1 MVQRF
6 TFLIDWVV
14 IGVVVCL
21 ILWFGANIILWIKQD
36 WQGVKEAQMN
46 RLIASIVGIVVIV
59 FVGLIVLWNFMAI
72 VKVEGNEVYVVQDWQ
87 GVKDAVMQPGT
98 HIYNNFVNDVY
109 KYDMGV
115 QKITFDSFN
124 NKDSEWESIPVEVG
138 ENGGQKAKV
147 SISCNYRLNPTK
159 VVSIHKQG
167 LRLTYESVI
176 LKREIVDTVNEIAR
190 PHTSA
195 LDLYS
200 GTGFVKFKNDV
211 DKALR
216 ENTFLV
222 EKGIDIE
229 NTIIYQV
236 HLDPNYEAEIAAKQ
250 IAQQQA
256 LRKQE
261 ETKAAQE
268 EAKRIFAMSQAEV
281 EKVRQEAEA
290 KKITMVT
297 AAEAGARKTVLDA
310 EAERDSNL
318 ARGSGEL
325 AVGKARAEVAMLNR
339 DAQYAGESGARKAE
353 VEIQTKRAEIMK
365 GLLEGVVMLPE
376 RAFVQVG
383 KTSGVIAESQNQ

>member
-1 MVQRF
+1 MNR
-6 TFLIDWVV
+6 IIAGS
-14 IGVVVCL
+14 IGVV
-21 ILWFGANIILWIKQD
+21 IL
-36 WQGVKEAQMN
+36 
-46 RLIASIVGIVVIV
+46 V
-59 FVGLIVLWNFMAI
+59 FVGLVVLWNFMAI

-109 KYDMGV
+109 KYDIGT

-124 NKDSEWESIPVEVG
+124 NNKDAEWESIPVEIG
-138 ENGGQKAKV
+138 ENGGQKAQV
-147 SISCNYRLNPTK
+147 SISCNYRLNPAK
-159 VVSIHKQG
+159 VIAIHKQG

-190 PHTSA
+190 PHVSA

-216 ENTFLV
+216 ENFFLV
-222 EKGIDIE
+222 DKGIDIE

-268 EAKRIFAMSQAEV
+268 EAKRIFAMSQAQV
-281 EKVRQEAEA
+281 EQTRQEAES
-290 KKITMVT
+290 KKIQMVT
-297 AAEAGARKTVLDA
+297 AAEANARKTVLDA

-318 ARGSGEL
+318 VRASGEL

>member
-1 MVQRF
+1 MP
-6 TFLIDWVV
+6 
-14 IGVVVCL
+14 
-21 ILWFGANIILWIKQD
+21 K
-36 WQGVKEAQMN
+36 KEASKLN
-46 RLIASIVGIVVIV
+46 KLLWSLGGLFIVGIVGIAVV
-59 FVGLIVLWNFMAI
+59 FQFIGIIKL
-72 VKVEGNEVYVVQDWQ
+72 EGNEVGVVQDWG
-87 GVKDAVMQPGT
+87 GVKGNLMLPGT
-98 HIYNNFVNDVY
+98 HLYNNLVNDVY
-109 KYDMGV
+109 KYNIGT
-115 QKITFDSFN
+115 QKITFDSDASN
-124 NKDSEWESIPVEVG
+124 RDAEWPSVPVEVG
-138 ENGGQKAKV
+138 ENGGQKANI
-147 SISCNYRLNPTK
+147 SISCNYRLNQAK

-167 LRLTYESVI
+167 IGKTYESVV

-190 PHTSA
+190 PHVSA
-195 LDLYS
+195 LELYS

-222 EKGIDIE
+222 EKGIEIE

-290 KKITMVT
+290 KKIQMVT
-297 AAEAGARKTVLDA
+297 AAEANARKTVLDA

-318 ARGSGEL
+318 ARASGEL
-325 AVGKARAEVAMLNR
+325 AVGKARAEVKQLESASL
-339 DAQYAGESGARKAE
+339 YYGEAGARRAQ
-353 VEIQTKRAEIMK
+353 VEIATRQAETMK
-365 GLLEGVVMLPE
+365 ALLDKINVLPE
-376 RAFVQVG
+376 KTFAQIG
-383 KTSGVIAESQNQ
+383 KAGGILISSGTDSN